1 MRFAMFAGQERKARA
16 MAIVIEASPKVGP
29 ELLAYLEAQGLSPT
43 ATQQRNFT
51 LGEGEI
57 FQIVLAFAPVVLTE
71 VLRYL
76 RARDPSGEVPK
87 EREPAA
93 LELRI
98 VIDGEKVPLERLAR
112 PGEIERIA
120 RERDAI

>member
-1 MRFAMFAGQERKARA
+1 
-16 MAIVIEASPKVGP
+16 MATVIQTSLKVGP

-76 RARDPSGEVPK
+76 RSRDPSGEVPK